1 MATHTVSRAT
11 CAHPLAQD
19 ELVSER
25 KARPVLF
32 EPFSY
37 APEVDLDH
45 PAALRELAR
54 LSNEVKSVAEGVADV
69 LAILERDSIDE
80 DMADENGNPLPRLLP
95 VHVAGNLHRLAVVSL
110 ELLAQRAEKTLEHV
124 REQAR

>member
-1 MATHTVSRAT
+1 V
-11 CAHPLAQD
+11 QD

-37 APEVDLDH
+37 APEVDLE
-45 PAALRELAR
+45 PAALRMLAH
-54 LSNEVKSVAEGVADV
+54 LSNEVRSVAEGVADV

-95 VHVAGNLHRLAVVSL
+95 VHVAGNLHRLALVSL